1 MPKVTLK
8 NTQIGMRYS
17 KCITI
22 NSDSKWDKK
31 KEIWDKYY
39 NEIANKEIADER
51 VISGQ

>member
-8 NTQIGMRYS
+8 NTQLVCDIQSALAIIQNGI
-17 KCITI
+17 K
-22 NSDSKWDKK
+22 KK

-39 NEIANKEIADER
+39 NEIANKEIADEE

>member
-8 NTQIGMRYS
+8 NTQLVCDIQGALA
-17 KCITI
+17 I

-39 NEIANKEIADER
+39 NEIVTKK
-51 VISGQ
+51 